1 MRVLINETAVVDVGW
16 FERTFGPYTLVAML
30 VGQAL
35 ALVVGALDSGVLLA
49 LAVVATGWVGLR
61 AIPANIEWAAT
72 RKALAGKFEF
82 WDGVE

>member
-16 FERTFGPYTLVAML
+16 FERTLGPYTLVATL

-35 ALVVGALDSGVLLA
+35 ALVVGALDSHALLA